1 MRSRIIASIALLSLG
16 VAILLGCGRTREGVP
31 TVAVSGKVTL
41 DGQPLG
47 GAEVRFVGEKHVGF
61 AVTEADGT
69 FKLIRGAQ
77 AGSNQISI
85 SKIDESKLPPN
96 MRGLSTAD
104 LQSIAQGQGMK
115 TMPGQVVPPK
125 YSDPVTTT
133 LTMDVPAEGTSSA
146 DFPLS
151 SK

>member
-1 MRSRIIASIALLSLG
+1 MHSRIVVRVATLSLVVG
-16 VAILLGCGRTREGVP
+16 TLLGCGKTRQGIP
-31 TVAVSGKVTL
+31 TVEVSGKVTL

-47 GAEVRFVGEKHVGF
+47 GAEVRFVSEKHVGF

-69 FKLIRGAQ
+69 FTLIQGAQ
-77 AGSNQISI
+77 AGPNQISI

-104 LQSIAQGQGMK
+104 LQSIAQGRGLK
-115 TMPGQVVPPK
+115 ALPGQVVPAK

-133 LTMDVPAEGTSSA
+133 LSLDVPAEGTKSA
-146 DFPLS
+146 DFALS